1 MNIRRFL
8 AIGGFVALVGLAGF
22 ALTHRDHRQSTA
34 GLQVTASFYPLYEF
48 AKHVGG
54 PYVSVQNIT
63 PAGAEPHDYEPSPQA
78 VITAQKSAVFIYNGG
93 TLEPWADKFL
103 KDYTH
108 TVVKSSEHIALQRG
122 TDEDNHSIADPHF
135 WLDPVLA
142 QQIVNNIRDGLVRAD
157 PAHANQYTKNAA
169 AYNKQLQQLDHD
181 FTSGLSQCKS
191 DTVITAHAAF
201 GYLAHRYNLH
211 VEAISGIS
219 PDQEPSPA
227 KLAEISQLAR
237 AKDIR
242 YIFFESLVSP
252 RLADTIAQ
260 EVGAKTLVFD
270 PLEGLTNED
279 QQHDKNYL
287 SVQRENLANL
297 RTALACR

>member
-1 MNIRRFL
+1 MNIRRLL
-8 AIGGFVALVGLAGF
+8 AVGGFVILVGLAGF
-22 ALTHRDHRQSTA
+22 ALMHRNQQQSTK

-54 PYVSVQNIT
+54 PYVSVHNMT

-78 VITAQKSAVFIYNGG
+78 LIAAQKSAVFIYNGG

-103 KDYTH
+103 SDYTH
-108 TVVKSSEHIALQRG
+108 TAVKSSNHIALHSG
-122 TDEDNHSIADPHF
+122 TDEDNHKVADPHF

-142 QQIVNNIRDGLVRAD
+142 QQIVTNIRDGLIQAD
-157 PAHANQYTKNAA
+157 PSHADQYTKNAA

-181 FTSGLSQCKS
+181 FKTGLASCQG
-191 DTVITAHAAF
+191 DTIITAHEAF
-201 GYLAHRYNLH
+201 GYLAKRYNLQ
-211 VEAISGIS
+211 VEAISGVS

-237 AKDIR
+237 DKDIR

-279 QQHDKNYL
+279 QQHGKNYL

-297 RTALACR
+297 RIALTCQ